1 MDHFHP
7 MIDVHS
13 PYDGTHVGQVQSATA
28 EDVERAMA
36 AAYGLYRDRRQWLP
50 KQQRLSILKRA
61 AEIVA
66 DRREE
71 IARQAS
77 SEGGK
82 PLKDSIIEVER
93 GIDGITICMEELRT
107 DAGRVVPMDLN
118 ATSAGRV
125 AFTQYEP
132 TGVVTGS
139 ARGPQSGRPPPTT
152 FSLKQPV
159 ENMR

>member
-1 MDHFHP
+1 

-13 PYDGTHVGQVQSATA
+13 PYNSTHVGQLQSATA

-36 AAYGLYRDRRQWLP
+36 AAYGLYRDRRQWLS

-77 SEGGK
+77 NEGG
-82 PLKDSIIEVER
+82 
-93 GIDGITICMEELRT
+93 
-107 DAGRVVPMDLN
+107 
-118 ATSAGRV
+118 
-125 AFTQYEP
+125 
-132 TGVVTGS
+132 
-139 ARGPQSGRPPPTT
+139 
-152 FSLKQPV
+152 
-159 ENMR
+159 